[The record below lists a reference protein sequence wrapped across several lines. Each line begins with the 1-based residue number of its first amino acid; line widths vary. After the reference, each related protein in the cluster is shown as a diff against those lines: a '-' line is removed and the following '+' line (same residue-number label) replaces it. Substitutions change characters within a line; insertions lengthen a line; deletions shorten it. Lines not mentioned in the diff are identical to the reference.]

1 MIEIVL
7 MDAPAARQVT
17 ELSLAVPEGT
27 SVREALV
34 LSGWL
39 ESRPEFAQS
48 LPQLEVAVWGRKV
61 PLSHVLRDQ
70 DRLEFLRPLIVD
82 PKVARR
88 ERFKKQGAKTAGLF
102 TKRRPGAKA
111 GY

>member
-1 MIEIVL
+1 MIQIVL

-17 ELSLAVPEGT
+17 ELCLAVPEGT

-39 ESRPEFAQS
+39 ERRPEFAQC
-48 LPQLEVAVWGRKV
+48 LPNLEVAVWGRKV

-102 TKRRPGAKA
+102 TTRRPGAKA
-111 GY
+111 GD

>member
-1 MIEIVL
+1 MIHIVL
-7 MDAPAARQVT
+7 MDSPGPRQVT
-17 ELSLAVPEGT
+17 ELQLSVPEGT
-27 SVREALV
+27 TVREALV

-39 ESRPEFAQS
+39 ESRPEFANR
-48 LPQLEVAVWGRKV
+48 LPQLEVAIWGRRV
-61 PLSHVLRDQ
+61 SLSYVLRQQ
-70 DRLEFLRPLIVD
+70 DRLEFLRPLTVD

-102 TKRRPGAKA
+102 TNRRPGAKA

>member
-1 MIEIVL
+1 MIHIVL
-7 MDAPAARQVT
+7 MDSPEPRKVT
-17 ELSLAVPEGT
+17 ELQLSVPEGT
-27 SVREALV
+27 TVREALI

-39 ESRPEFAQS
+39 ESRSEFANN

-61 PLSHVLRDQ
+61 PLSHVLREQ
-70 DRLEFLRPLIVD
+70 DRLEFLRPLTVD

-102 TKRRPGAKA
+102 TNRRPGAKA

>member
-1 MIEIVL
+1 MIQIVL
-7 MDAPAARQVT
+7 MDAPGPRQVT
-17 ELSLAVPEGT
+17 ELCLDVPEGT
-27 SVREALV
+27 TVREALV

-48 LPQLEVAVWGRKV
+48 LPQLEVAVWGQKV
-61 PLSHVLRDQ
+61 PLSHALRDQ

-102 TKRRPGAKA
+102 TTRRPGAKA

>member
-1 MIEIVL
+1 MIHILL
-7 MDAPAARQVT
+7 MHAPAPRKVT

-27 SVREALV
+27 TVREALV

-39 ESRPEFAQS
+39 DTQPEWAAT
-48 LPQLEVAVWGRKV
+48 LAQLEVAIWGRKV
-61 PLSHVLRDQ
+61 SLNQVLRDQ
-70 DRLEFLRPLIVD
+70 DRLEFLRPLQVD

-102 TKRRPGAKA
+102 SNRRPGAKA

>member
-1 MIEIVL
+1 MITLVL
-7 MDAPAARQVT
+7 MDAPGPREVT
-17 ELSLAVPEGT
+17 ECVLTVPEGT
-27 SVREALV
+27 SVRQALV

-39 ESRPEFAQS
+39 ETRPAFAAS

-61 PLSHVLRDQ
+61 PLTHVLRDQ

-82 PKVARR
+82 PKTARR

-102 TKRRPGAKA
+102 TRRRPGAKA

>member
-1 MIEIVL
+1 MMQIVL

-48 LPQLEVAVWGRKV
+48 LPQLEVSVWGRKV

-102 TKRRPGAKA
+102 TTRRPGAKA